1 MSFLERHHLPWLIF
15 VIDALA
21 IAMVIAIAFL
31 IVRAFPER
39 GSASFISQTQEQ
51 TTQGIFQ
58 TTPAD
63 IQKEYQASLYELTT
77 FVAAFNGSP
86 VDLLKKI
93 QEALFS
99 MRVPGALRDLHL
111 RAVLTIGQLQGSI
124 SAMSEGEARARL
136 QAVVEGLVGKE

>member
-39 GSASFISQTQEQ
+39 GSAPLTSQAQEQ
-51 TTQGIFQ
+51 MTPRTSQK
-58 TTPAD
+58 TPAD
-63 IQKEYQASLYELTT
+63 IQTEYQASLRELAA
-77 FVAAFNGSP
+77 FVATFNGSP
-86 VDLLKKI
+86 VDLLKRM

-124 SAMSEGEARARL
+124 SGMSEGEARARL
-136 QAVVEGLVGKE
+136 KVVIEGLVGKE